1 MSHHI
6 IEVKE
11 LEYRYAD
18 GTEALRG
25 VSFRIEHG
33 ESVGVVGENGAGKS
47 TLLLHLNGC
56 LLASKGAVRVG
67 DVPVMR
73 DTLRQIRRSVG
84 TVFQDPNDQLFMPT
98 VGEDVAFGPLNM
110 HLPPDD
116 VESRV
121 QSALATVNAL
131 HLRTRPPHRLSG
143 GEKRVVAIATALSM
157 SPDILVLDEPSAGLD
172 PQARRRLINLL
183 AGFKHTKIV
192 ASHDLDMI
200 LALCQR
206 TIVMHQGTVV
216 ADGPTAAL
224 LSDRSLLAKSGL
236 ELPLGVQNCPV
247 CGASPS
253 AAATPQGNGEGTQQP

>member
-18 GTEALRG
+18 GTTALRN

-33 ESVGVVGENGAGKS
+33 ESVGVIGENGAGKS

-56 LLASKGAVRVG
+56 LLATKGTVRVG
-67 DVPVMR
+67 DIPVLR
-73 DTLRQIRRSVG
+73 DTLKQIRRSVG

-98 VGEDVAFGPLNM
+98 VAEDVAFGPMNM

-121 QSALATVNAL
+121 QKALEAVNAL
-131 HLRTRPPHRLSG
+131 HLRTRSPHRLSN
-143 GEKRVVAIATALSM
+143 GEKRTAAMATALSM

-172 PQARRRLINLL
+172 PQARRRLIHLL
-183 AGFKHTKIV
+183 AGFKHTKII

-200 LALCQR
+200 LALCPR
-206 TIVMHQGTVV
+206 TIIMHQGAIV
-216 ADGPTAAL
+216 ADGATAAL
-224 LSDRSLLAKSGL
+224 LSDQDLLAKSGL
-236 ELPLGVQNCPV
+236 ELPLGAQGCPI
-247 CGASPS
+247 CNAKRPE
-253 AAATPQGNGEGTQQP
+253 N